1 MSASSAAQFRIRPAA
16 AGDAERI
23 AVLSGQFGYPATA
36 EQVWQRLQR
45 LEGDSEH
52 AALVAQ
58 APGGEVV
65 GWLHVHLAHTLELDT
80 QAEISGLV
88 VEEAWR
94 SRGVGRVLMEYAEKW
109 AVAQGC
115 RTIRLRTNVLRERA
129 HTFYERLGYELW
141 KTQKVF
147 RKTL

>member
-1 MSASSAAQFRIRPAA
+1 MSASPPAQIRVRPAT

-23 AVLSGQFGYPATA
+23 AILSGQLGYASTE
-36 EQVWQRLQR
+36 EQVRQRLRR
-45 LEGDSEH
+45 LEGNSEH
-52 AALVAQ
+52 AALVAE

-88 VEEAWR
+88 VDESWR
-94 SRGVGRVLMEYAEKW
+94 SRGVGAVMMERAEQW
-109 AVAQGC
+109 ARKKGC
-115 RTIRLRTNVLRERA
+115 KMIRLRTNVIRERA
-129 HTFYERLGYELW
+129 HAFYERLGYELW

-147 RKTL
+147 CKPL